1 MLNIFPENDGD
12 DSGIDKKGY
21 FALRFFILILPNI
34 ADIILTIISYDKDY
48 KTYYIVRYVFQ
59 LFDIICCFILSWIMS
74 YNIDCDDTDKCTD
87 STICCY
93 CLMPFLVIVKE
104 IPSLV
109 FFIMDFGN
117 LALLSKIGYFIHL
130 ISFLLCIIFFIVIG
144 FQICFC
150 G

>member
-1 MLNIFPENDGD
+1 MFKFFAENDGD

-21 FALRFFILILPNI
+21 LALRFFILILPNI
-34 ADIILTIISYDKDY
+34 ADIILTILSYDKDY

-59 LFDIICCFILSWIMS
+59 LFDIICCFMFAWIIS
-74 YNIDCDDTDKCTD
+74 YNIDCDDTDECTD
-87 STICCY
+87 CTIFSY
-93 CLMPFLVIVKE
+93 FIMPFLAIVKE

-109 FFIMDFGN
+109 FFIMDFDN
-117 LALLSKIGYFIHL
+117 LALLSKIGYFSHL
-130 ISFLLCIIFFIVIG
+130 ISSLFIIIFFIVIG